1 MSLDQRQA
9 APPGHLPGASAR
21 SGALTDSLDGADGTT
36 AISISEVSKAFGH
49 GKTTVHALDR
59 VSLDVTLG
67 EFVCLIGASGCG
79 KSTLLSLVAGLDTP
93 TARHDRHLRPEGRA
107 HVPGAGPVP
116 VADRGQERRTCA
128 APERHGQEGPP

>member
-21 SGALTDSLDGADGTT
+21 SSAMTDSLDGADGTT
-36 AISISEVSKAFGH
+36 AISISEVSKAFGR

-59 VSLDVTLG
+59 VSLEVTLG

-93 TARHDRHLRPEGRA
+93 TAGTIDTFGRKVA
-107 HVPGAGPVP
+107 LMFQEPGPVP
-116 VADRGQERRTCA
+116 VADRDQERGTCA
-128 APERHGQEGPP
+128 APERHGREGPP